1 MKETYGDFEGV
12 DDKLLPAVEKA
23 KINRWQPSGN
33 KCDDELH
40 LYDSGDMYDCTF
52 KVGYQVR
59 HFLSPFHI
67 LKQYFS

>member
-1 MKETYGDFEGV
+1 MEVNGDFQGV
-12 DDKLLPAVEKA
+12 EDGKLPACKKS
-23 KINRWQPSGN
+23 KIIKWQPSGN

-59 HFLSPFHI
+59 AILILSN
-67 LKQYFS
+67 L